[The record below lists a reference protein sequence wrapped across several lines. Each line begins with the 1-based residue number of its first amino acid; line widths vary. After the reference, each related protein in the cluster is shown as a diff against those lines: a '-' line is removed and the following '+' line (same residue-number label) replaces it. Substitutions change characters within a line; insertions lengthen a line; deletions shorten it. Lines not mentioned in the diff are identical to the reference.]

1 LRSKF
6 AELLAEK
13 SSYKPKKHE
22 LALVGLF
29 SMIDVLLQ
37 KPLDT
42 IFSQLRI
49 SDEVQMAIKLD
60 SKSELFPIYK
70 LVIDYEMGNWEEI
83 DKDIKSLKI
92 LRNIPDI
99 YIQAVKTTDD
109 IVKFIK
115 E

>member
-1 LRSKF
+1 
-6 AELLAEK
+6 
-13 SSYKPKKHE
+13 
-22 LALVGLF
+22 
-29 SMIDVLLQ
+29 
-37 KPLDT
+37 
-42 IFSQLRI
+42 
-49 SDEVQMAIKLD
+49 
-60 SKSELFPIYK
+60 
-70 LVIDYEMGNWEEI
+70 MGNWEEI

>member
-1 LRSKF
+1 
-6 AELLAEK
+6 
-13 SSYKPKKHE
+13 
-22 LALVGLF
+22 
-29 SMIDVLLQ
+29 
-37 KPLDT
+37 
-42 IFSQLRI
+42 
-49 SDEVQMAIKLD
+49 MAIKLD